1 MQTLEAVGLTR
12 RYGDRVAVKSL
23 GFRVARGEVL
33 GFLGPNGA
41 GKTTTFSMLAGLLA
55 ADGGHLL
62 LDGERIAPGARAL
75 RARMGIVFQHPSVDP
90 KLSARENLA
99 MGAQLYGLSGK
110 EARERV
116 EWGLELVSL
125 TDRGAD
131 MVETYSGGMRRRLEL
146 ARVLLHKPEILLL
159 DEPTQGL
166 DVAAGRRIW
175 SQLMELRKREKLTIL
190 LTTHSPEEAEHC
202 DRIVVLDKGAAIAEG
217 TPDELR
223 ARVGGDV
230 VTMEVNEPEAFIAEL
245 KQKLAI
251 EAQLVDGKVIFKQV
265 HAHEAIPRLV
275 EAFGPGRLRSIGM
288 RAASIGDVFLQL
300 TGKTLDGA
308 DLEEAA
314 DKPPNPK
321 KRR

>member
-1 MQTLEAVGLTR
+1 
-12 RYGDRVAVKSL
+12 
-23 GFRVARGEVL
+23 
-33 GFLGPNGA
+33 
-41 GKTTTFSMLAGLLA
+41 
-55 ADGGHLL
+55 
-62 LDGERIAPGARAL
+62 
-75 RARMGIVFQHPSVDP
+75 
-90 KLSARENLA
+90 
-99 MGAQLYGLSGK
+99 
-110 EARERV
+110 
-116 EWGLELVSL
+116 
-125 TDRGAD
+125 
-131 MVETYSGGMRRRLEL
+131 SGGMRRRLEL